1 MKKYILKRIGM
12 SVATLLVIVLVLFI
26 LMQLL
31 PGSPFNDERLSIE
44 QQQVLMSKYGL
55 DDSVPVQFFRYVKNM
70 LTGDFGKSYTIS
82 KNTDVS
88 LLLQNRLPTSLLLG
102 GLSILLGSVAGLLL
116 GVAAALKHNSLLD
129 SMATFFSV
137 IGVSIPSYVFALGL
151 SYLFGFQ
158 LSWLPMLYN
167 ADDGLRAFALPAVAL
182 SMTVMATV
190 ARFTR
195 TEMIEVLNSDYM
207 QLVESKG
214 VSGIQLIF
222 KHALRNASISIITIL
237 GPLVVSLMT
246 GSLVVEKIFS
256 IPGIGQLMVQAIQSN
271 DYNVILA
278 LAFVYSALYIFVML
292 AVDILYG
299 VLDPRIRLAKEG
311 ANG

>member
-1 MKKYILKRIGM
+1 
-12 SVATLLVIVLVLFI
+12 
-26 LMQLL
+26 
-31 PGSPFNDERLSIE
+31 
-44 QQQVLMSKYGL
+44 
-55 DDSVPVQFFRYVKNM
+55 
-70 LTGDFGKSYTIS
+70 
-82 KNTDVS
+82 
-88 LLLQNRLPTSLLLG
+88 SLLLG

>member
-1 MKKYILKRIGM
+1 MKKYILKRVGM
-12 SVATLLVIVLVLFI
+12 SVVTLLIIVLVLFT

-44 QQQVLMSKYGL
+44 QQQVLMTKYGL
-55 DDSVPVQFFRYVKNM
+55 NDSVPVQFFRYVKNM

-82 KNTDVS
+82 KDTDVS
-88 LLLQNRLPTSLLLG
+88 LLLQSRLPTSLLLG
-102 GLSILLGSVAGLLL
+102 GLSILLGSVAGLFL

-129 SMATFFSV
+129 SAATFFSV

-151 SYLFGFQ
+151 SYFFGFQ
-158 LSWLPMLYN
+158 LSWLPMLYS
-167 ADDGLRAFALPAVAL
+167 ADDGLTAFALPAIAL

-214 VSGIQLIF
+214 VSGGHLIF

-292 AVDILYG
+292 GVDILYG
-299 VLDPRIRLAKEG
+299 VLDPRIRLAKEDS
-311 ANG
+311 NG

>member
-1 MKKYILKRIGM
+1 MKKYILKRVGM
-12 SVATLLVIVLVLFI
+12 SVVTLLVIVLVLFV

-55 DDSVPVQFFRYVKNM
+55 NDSAPVQFFRYVRNM

-82 KNTDVS
+82 KDTDVS

-102 GLSILLGSVAGLLL
+102 GLSILLGSVAGLFL

-129 SMATFFSV
+129 SAATFFSV

-151 SYLFGFQ
+151 SYFFGFQ

-214 VSGIQLIF
+214 VSGVHLIF

-299 VLDPRIRLAKEG
+299 VLDPRIRLAKEDAHG
-311 ANG
+311 